1 MRILCTSYR
10 KNSCDSTGGT
20 VKCLLARASLQNIS
34 VLNVLNVNEMYEF
47 TSHIDGIKVF
57 KVTESGVERHINT
70 FDLENI
76 SSKIQWDSIPSFLYT
91 KRWCIRNM

>member
-34 VLNVLNVNEMYEF
+34 VLNILNVNEMYEV
-47 TSHIDGIKVF
+47 TSHIDGIKVC

-76 SSKIQWDSIPSFLYT
+76 SSKIQSDSIPSFLYT